1 MFDIK
6 TKLLLRK
13 INKQLAIF
21 ISAVFITA
29 LAVLFFVAVK
39 TLYRDFKLSA
49 ENYFENNLLDD
60 LVLFGIFA
68 EDDIKT
74 IKDING
80 VERAEGRHRFQG
92 KIEKIE
98 KIKTE
103 NETENKE
110 SIDAIIY
117 GTDDKYTRINKP
129 YVYKGKY
136 ILDTNEIAINKNF
149 ADAHS
154 LKIGDKIELNFSIN
168 NESKTESFII
178 ASLVSYPNY
187 VFLFKD
193 GASTVSEPEDFAV
206 VEINEEHFKFNP
218 PANPYF
224 TIKPIMLPYNSIYI
238 KYKDNVNK
246 VNIENLIRIKL
257 KEKIFY
263 FTDREQS
270 VNYVNYEQ
278 TLLQIDSFSYICPS
292 ILLLMAILLLY
303 IIQRRNVAVERKQIG
318 IMKAIGLTDASIMY
332 MYIKYSFLVS
342 FFGILLAF
350 ISTKIILPS
359 IFEVLSKI
367 FDMPNFTYNTYF
379 DLWIIAGAIILFV
392 CILSNLLAAISIL
405 KLNPAQSM
413 RGEPP
418 KGGGKSFIENL
429 KIWNRFS
436 FNTRYAIKN
445 ASRSKTRYFA
455 SLWGMFAAISMTIFA
470 QGFNNSFD
478 YFLSTLYQKFA
489 LYDIRAAINSTNWE
503 EDSEII
509 TNNIINSYDKAAIYQ
524 SKIYPAFKIDSE
536 NLYIPTLIYDKDF
549 YSLDIP
555 KNENPEDTIM
565 IPKYLAD
572 KLKVK
577 ENDYIGI
584 ELYTLG
590 NTVSRIVK
598 CGKFVEQQGMFFI
611 YMDKKFA
618 EKEFGISND
627 YNTIFFTKKE
637 NISDEEIKEILD
649 ESEDIS
655 YYSFVNDEYTA
666 YKNQIATIYLLV
678 QILIFI
684 AFLLGATSLYGVGVI
699 TLATRRYEFTLLK
712 VMGYTTKE
720 IMIASLKETIT
731 QIILAIPTG
740 IAAGYGILYLVK
752 KPFSSKLFS
761 FVPHIYN
768 ESYMHAIILLI
779 VAIFLV
785 SIMSAHYVDK
795 LDMVEGL
802 KDREE

>member
-21 ISAVFITA
+21 ISAVFIVA

-39 TLYRDFKLSA
+39 TVYRDFKLSA
-49 ENYFENNLLDD
+49 ENYFEDNLLDD
-60 LVLFGIFA
+60 LVLFGIFS
-68 EDDIKT
+68 EEDIKT

-80 VERAEGRHRFQG
+80 VERAEGKHRFQG
-92 KIEKIE
+92 KIEKTGSETEAEEE
-98 KIKTE
+98 K
-103 NETENKE
+103 ENKE

-136 ILDTNEIAINKNF
+136 ILETNEITINKNF
-149 ADAHS
+149 ADARS
-154 LKIGDKIELNFSIN
+154 LEIGDEIELNFN
-168 NESKTESFII
+168 NKTETFII

-193 GASTVSEPEDFAV
+193 GASTVSKPEDFAV
-206 VEINEEHFKFNP
+206 VEINEEHFK
-218 PANPYF
+218 Y
-224 TIKPIMLPYNSIYI
+224 IPYNSIYI
-238 KYKDNVNK
+238 KYKENVSR

-257 KEKIFY
+257 KQKIFY

-350 ISTKIILPS
+350 ISAKIILPS
-359 IFEVLSKI
+359 IFEQLIKI

-418 KGGGKSFIENL
+418 KGGGKNFIENL
-429 KIWNRFS
+429 SLWNKFS
-436 FNTRYAIKN
+436 FNTRYAMKN
-445 ASRSKTRYFA
+445 ASRSITRYFA

-489 LYDIRAAINSTNWE
+489 LYDIKAAINPTKWE

-509 TNNIINSYDKAAIYQ
+509 TNDIIKSYDKAAIYQ
-524 SKIYPAFKIDSE
+524 SRIYPAFKSDSE
-536 NLYIPTLIYDKDF
+536 NLYIPTLIYKDNF
-549 YSLDIP
+549 SSLDIP
-555 KNENPEDTIM
+555 ENDNPEETIM
-565 IPKYLAD
+565 LPKYLAD
-572 KLKVK
+572 KLNIK

-590 NTVSRIVK
+590 NSVSRIVK
-598 CGKFVEQQGMFFI
+598 CGKFVEQQGMFFV

-618 EKEFGISND
+618 EEEFDISDD
-627 YNTIFFTKKE
+627 YNNIFFTKKE
-637 NISDEEIKEILD
+637 NVSDEDIKEILD

-666 YKNQIATIYLLV
+666 NKNQIATIYLLV

-731 QIILAIPTG
+731 QIIIAIPTG

-761 FVPHIYN
+761 FVPHIYD
-768 ESYMHAIILLI
+768 ESYIYAILLLI
-779 VAIFLV
+779 TAIFLV
-785 SIMSAHYVDK
+785 SIMSAHYVNK

>member
-21 ISAVFITA
+21 VSAVFIVA

-39 TLYRDFKLSA
+39 TVYRDFKLSA

-60 LVLFGIFA
+60 LVLFGIFS

-74 IKDING
+74 IKDIKG
-80 VERAEGRHRFQG
+80 VERAEGKHRFQG
-92 KIEKIE
+92 KVEI
-98 KIKTE
+98 E
-103 NETENKE
+103 NETEN
-110 SIDAIIY
+110 IDAIIY

-136 ILDTNEIAINKNF
+136 ILETNEAAVNKNF
-149 ADAHS
+149 ADSRS
-154 LKIGDKIELNFSIN
+154 LEIGDTIELNFN
-168 NESKTESFII
+168 NKTESFVI

-193 GASTVSEPEDFAV
+193 GASTVSKAEDFAV
-206 VEINEEHFKFNP
+206 IEINEEHFK
-218 PANPYF
+218 Y
-224 TIKPIMLPYNSIYI
+224 IPYNSIYI
-238 KYKDNVNK
+238 KYKENVNR
-246 VNIENLIRIKL
+246 VNIENIIRVKL
-257 KEKIFY
+257 KQKIFY

-379 DLWIIAGAIILFV
+379 DLWVIAGTIILFV
-392 CILSNLLAAISIL
+392 CILSNLIAAISIL

-418 KGGGKSFIENL
+418 KGGGKSLIENL
-429 KIWNRFS
+429 KLWNRFS

-455 SLWGMFAAISMTIFA
+455 SLWGMFAAVSMTIFA

-478 YFLSTLYQKFA
+478 YFLSTLYEKFS
-489 LYDIRAAINSTNWE
+489 LYDIKATINPIKWE

-509 TNNIINSYDKAAIYQ
+509 TNDIVLSYDKAAIYQ
-524 SKIYPAFKIDSE
+524 SRIYPAFKSENE
-536 NLYIPTLIYDKDF
+536 NLYIPTLIYQDDF
-549 YSLDIP
+549 SSLDIP
-555 KNENPEDTIM
+555 KNDNPENTIM
-565 IPKYLAD
+565 LPKYLAD
-572 KLKVK
+572 KLNIK

-590 NTVSRIVK
+590 NSVSKIVK
-598 CGKFVEQQGMFFI
+598 CGKFVEQQGMFFV
-611 YMDKKFA
+611 YMEKKFA
-618 EKEFGISND
+618 EEEFDIPDS
-627 YNTIFFTKKE
+627 YNSIFFTKKD
-637 NISDEEIKEILD
+637 NISREYIKEILD
-649 ESEDIS
+649 DSEDIS
-655 YYSFVNDEYTA
+655 YYSFVDDEYAA

-731 QIILAIPTG
+731 QIIIAIPTG
-740 IAAGYGILYLVK
+740 IAAGFGILYLVK

-761 FVPHIYN
+761 FVPHIYD
-768 ESYMHAIILLI
+768 ESYIYAVILLI
-779 VAIFLV
+779 TAIFLV
-785 SIMSAHYVDK
+785 SIMSAHYVNK

>member
-21 ISAVFITA
+21 ISAVFIVT

-39 TLYRDFKLSA
+39 TVYRDFKLSA
-49 ENYFENNLLDD
+49 ENYFEDNLLDD
-60 LVLFGIFA
+60 LVLFGIFS

-80 VERAEGRHRFQG
+80 VERAEGKHRFQG

-98 KIKTE
+98 
-103 NETENKE
+103 NETEEEKENKE
-110 SIDAIIY
+110 SIDTIIY
-117 GTDDKYTRINKP
+117 GTDDKYARINKP

-136 ILDTNEIAINKNF
+136 ILETNEIAINKNF
-149 ADAHS
+149 ADARS
-154 LKIGDKIELNFSIN
+154 LEIGDEIELNFN
-168 NESKTESFII
+168 NKTETFII

-193 GASTVSEPEDFAV
+193 GASTVSKPEDFAV
-206 VEINEEHFKFNP
+206 VEINEEHFK
-218 PANPYF
+218 Y
-224 TIKPIMLPYNSIYI
+224 IPYNSIYI
-238 KYKDNVNK
+238 KYKENVNR

-257 KEKIFY
+257 KQKIFY

-278 TLLQIDSFSYICPS
+278 TLLQIDSFSYICPA

-318 IMKAIGLTDASIMY
+318 IMKAIGLTDASIMF

-350 ISTKIILPS
+350 ISAKIILPS
-359 IFEVLSKI
+359 IFEQLTKI

-418 KGGGKSFIENL
+418 KGGGKNFIENL
-429 KIWNRFS
+429 SVWNKFS

-445 ASRSKTRYFA
+445 ASRSITRYFA

-489 LYDIRAAINSTNWE
+489 LYDIKATINPTKWE
-503 EDSEII
+503 EDLEII
-509 TNNIINSYDKAAIYQ
+509 TNDIVKSYDKAAIYQ
-524 SKIYPAFKIDSE
+524 SRIYPAFKSDSE
-536 NLYIPTLIYDKDF
+536 NLYIPTLIYKDNF
-549 YSLDIP
+549 SSLDIP
-555 KNENPEDTIM
+555 ENENPEETIM

-572 KLKVK
+572 RLNIK

-590 NTVSRIVK
+590 NTISRIVK
-598 CGKFVEQQGMFFI
+598 CGKFVEQQGMFFV

-618 EKEFGISND
+618 EEEFDISDD
-627 YNTIFFTKKE
+627 YNNIFFTKKE
-637 NISDEEIKEILD
+637 NVSDEEIKEILD
-649 ESEDIS
+649 DSEDIS

-666 YKNQIATIYLLV
+666 NKNQIATIYLLV

-731 QIILAIPTG
+731 QIIIAIPTG

-761 FVPHIYN
+761 FVPHIYD
-768 ESYMHAIILLI
+768 ESYIYAILLLI
-779 VAIFLV
+779 TAIFLV
-785 SIMSAHYVDK
+785 SIMSAHYVNK

>member
-21 ISAVFITA
+21 ISAVFIVA

-39 TLYRDFKLSA
+39 TVYRDFKLSA
-49 ENYFENNLLDD
+49 ENYFEDNLLDD
-60 LVLFGIFA
+60 LVLFGIFS

-80 VERAEGRHRFQG
+80 VERAEGKHRFQG

-98 KIKTE
+98 SETE
-103 NETENKE
+103 AGDKEENKE

-136 ILDTNEIAINKNF
+136 ILETNEITINKNF
-149 ADAHS
+149 ADARS
-154 LKIGDKIELNFSIN
+154 LEIGDEIELNFN
-168 NESKTESFII
+168 NKTETFII

-193 GASTVSEPEDFAV
+193 GASTVSKPEDFAV
-206 VEINEEHFKFNP
+206 VEINEEHFK
-218 PANPYF
+218 Y
-224 TIKPIMLPYNSIYI
+224 IPYNSIYI
-238 KYKDNVNK
+238 KYKENVNR

-257 KEKIFY
+257 KQKIFY

-350 ISTKIILPS
+350 ISAKIILPS
-359 IFEVLSKI
+359 IFEQLIKI

-418 KGGGKSFIENL
+418 KGGGKNFIENL
-429 KIWNRFS
+429 SLWNKFS
-436 FNTRYAIKN
+436 FNTRYAMKN
-445 ASRSKTRYFA
+445 ASRSITRYFA

-478 YFLSTLYQKFA
+478 YFLSTLYQKFS
-489 LYDIRAAINSTNWE
+489 LYDIKAAINPTKWE

-509 TNNIINSYDKAAIYQ
+509 TNDTIKSYDKAAIYQ
-524 SKIYPAFKIDSE
+524 SRIYPAFKSDSE
-536 NLYIPTLIYDKDF
+536 NLYIPTLIYKDNF
-549 YSLDIP
+549 SSLDIP
-555 KNENPEDTIM
+555 ENDNPEETIM
-565 IPKYLAD
+565 LPKYLAD
-572 KLKVK
+572 KLNIK

-590 NTVSRIVK
+590 NSVSRIVK
-598 CGKFVEQQGMFFI
+598 CGKFVEQQGMFFV

-618 EKEFGISND
+618 EEEFDISDD
-627 YNTIFFTKKE
+627 YNNIFFTTKE
-637 NISDEEIKEILD
+637 NVSDEDIKEILD

-666 YKNQIATIYLLV
+666 NKNQIATIYLLV

-731 QIILAIPTG
+731 QIIIAIPTG

-761 FVPHIYN
+761 FVPHIYD
-768 ESYMHAIILLI
+768 ESYIYAILLLI
-779 VAIFLV
+779 TAIFLV
-785 SIMSAHYVDK
+785 SIMSAHYVNK

>member
-21 ISAVFITA
+21 ISAVFIVT

-39 TLYRDFKLSA
+39 TVYRDFKLSA
-49 ENYFENNLLDD
+49 ENYFEDNLLDD
-60 LVLFGIFA
+60 LVLFGIFS

-80 VERAEGRHRFQG
+80 VERAEGKHRFQG

-98 KIKTE
+98 IE
-103 NETENKE
+103 NEDKEENKE
-110 SIDAIIY
+110 SIDTIIY
-117 GTDDKYTRINKP
+117 GTDDKYVRINKP

-136 ILDTNEIAINKNF
+136 MLETNEIAINKNF
-149 ADAHS
+149 ADARS
-154 LKIGDKIELNFSIN
+154 LEIGDEIELNFN
-168 NESKTESFII
+168 NKTETFII

-193 GASTVSEPEDFAV
+193 GASTVSKPEDFAV
-206 VEINEEHFKFNP
+206 VEINEEHFKFTP
-218 PANPYF
+218 PVNPYF

-278 TLLQIDSFSYICPS
+278 TLLQIDSFSYICPA

-318 IMKAIGLTDASIMY
+318 IMKAIGLTDASIMF

-350 ISTKIILPS
+350 ISAKIILPS
-359 IFEVLSKI
+359 IFEQLTKI

-418 KGGGKSFIENL
+418 KGGGKNFIERL
-429 KIWNRFS
+429 SIWNKFS
-436 FNTRYAIKN
+436 FNTRYAMKN
-445 ASRSKTRYFA
+445 ASRSLTRYFA

-489 LYDIRAAINSTNWE
+489 LYDIKAAINPTKWE
-503 EDSEII
+503 KDSEII
-509 TNNIINSYDKAAIYQ
+509 TNDIVKSYDKAAIYQ
-524 SKIYPAFKIDSE
+524 SRIYPAFKSESE
-536 NLYIPTLIYDKDF
+536 NLYIPTLIYKDNF
-549 YSLDIP
+549 SSLDIP
-555 KNENPEDTIM
+555 ENESPEDSIM

-572 KLKVK
+572 RLNIK

-590 NTVSRIVK
+590 NTISRIVK
-598 CGKFVEQQGMFFI
+598 CGKFVEQQGMFFV

-618 EKEFGISND
+618 EEEFDISDD
-627 YNTIFFTKKE
+627 YNNIFFTKKE
-637 NISDEEIKEILD
+637 NVSDEEIKEILD
-649 ESEDIS
+649 DSEDIS

-666 YKNQIATIYLLV
+666 NKNQIATIYLLV

-731 QIILAIPTG
+731 QIIIAIPTG

-761 FVPHIYN
+761 FVPHIYD
-768 ESYMHAIILLI
+768 ESYIYAILLLI
-779 VAIFLV
+779 TAIFLV
-785 SIMSAHYVDK
+785 SIMSAHYVNK

>member
-1 MFDIK
+1 MINIK
-6 TKLLLRK
+6 TKLLFRK

-21 ISAVFITA
+21 MSAVFIVT

-39 TLYRDFKLSA
+39 TVYRDFKLSA
-49 ENYFENNLLDD
+49 ENYFNENVLDD
-60 LVLFGIFA
+60 LVLFGLFNTNDIEIL
-68 EDDIKT
+68 EDMKGIDKVVA
-74 IKDING
+74 K
-80 VERAEGRHRFQG
+80 HRFQG
-92 KIEKIE
+92 KIE
-98 KIKTE
+98 
-103 NETENKE
+103 N
-110 SIDAIIY
+110 IDAIIY
-117 GTDDKYTRINKP
+117 GTDNSKDRINKP
-129 YVYKGKY
+129 YIYEGKSE
-136 ILDTNEIAINKNF
+136 LNTNEIAINKNF
-149 ADAHS
+149 AEANS
-154 LKIGDKIELNFSIN
+154 LKLGDTVELIFND
-168 NESKTESFII
+168 KTNSFVI
-178 ASLVSYPNY
+178 AALVSYPNY

-193 GASTVSEPEDFAV
+193 GASTASEAKDFAV
-206 VEINEEHFKFNP
+206 IEISEDHFN
-218 PANPYF
+218 YV
-224 TIKPIMLPYNSIYI
+224 PYNSIYI
-238 KYKDNVNK
+238 KYKEDANKKNV
-246 VNIENLIRIKL
+246 ENLIRTKL
-257 KEKIFY
+257 KQKIFF

-318 IMKAIGLTDASIMY
+318 IMKAIGLTDFSIMF

-350 ISTKIILPS
+350 IASKFLLPP
-359 IFEVLSKI
+359 IFKALGNI
-367 FDMPNFTYNTYF
+367 FDMPNFNYNVYI
-379 DLWIIAGAIILFV
+379 DLWIISAFIILFV

-418 KGGGKSFIENL
+418 KSSGKILIEKL
-429 KIWNRFS
+429 KIWNKFS

-445 ASRSKTRYFA
+445 ASRSKTRYLA

-478 YFLSTLYQKFA
+478 YFLYTLYEKFA
-489 LYDIRAAINSTNWE
+489 LYDISVTINPTKWE
-503 EDSEII
+503 DNPDII
-509 TNNIINSYDKAAIYQ
+509 TNNNIKYYDKAAIYQ
-524 SKIYPAFKIDSE
+524 SRLYPAFKDDAES
-536 NLYIPTLIYDKDF
+536 LYIPTLIYKDSF
-549 YSLDIP
+549 SSIDIP
-555 KNENPEDTIM
+555 NNEDMENSVM
-565 IPKYLAD
+565 IPKYLAE
-572 KLKVK
+572 KLNVK

-584 ELYTLG
+584 ELYTVG
-590 NTVSRIVK
+590 NSISRRVKVS
-598 CGKFVEQQGMFFI
+598 KFVDQQGMFYI
-611 YMDKKFA
+611 YMDKDFA
-618 EKEFGISND
+618 EKTFDIKD
-627 YNTIFFTKKE
+627 VYNNIFITTKDDITKDDMK
-637 NISDEEIKEILD
+637 NILD
-649 ESEDIS
+649 DSKEVS
-655 YYSFVNDEYTA
+655 YYSFRNDEYEA

-731 QIILAIPTG
+731 QVIIAIPLG
-740 IAAGYGILYLVK
+740 VAAGYGILYLVK

-761 FVPHIYN
+761 FVPHVY
-768 ESYMHAIILLI
+768 ESSYILAIVLL
-779 VAIFLV
+779 VAVIAFV
-785 SIMSAHYVDK
+785 SIMSTHYINK

>member
-1 MFDIK
+1 M
-6 TKLLLRK
+6 
-13 INKQLAIF
+13 
-21 ISAVFITA
+21 
-29 LAVLFFVAVK
+29 
-39 TLYRDFKLSA
+39 
-49 ENYFENNLLDD
+49 
-60 LVLFGIFA
+60 
-68 EDDIKT
+68 
-74 IKDING
+74 
-80 VERAEGRHRFQG
+80 
-92 KIEKIE
+92 
-98 KIKTE
+98 
-103 NETENKE
+103 
-110 SIDAIIY
+110 
-117 GTDDKYTRINKP
+117 
-129 YVYKGKY
+129 
-136 ILDTNEIAINKNF
+136 
-149 ADAHS
+149 
-154 LKIGDKIELNFSIN
+154 
-168 NESKTESFII
+168 
-178 ASLVSYPNY
+178 VSYPNY

-206 VEINEEHFKFNP
+206 VEINEEHFKFTP
-218 PANPYF
+218 PVNPYF

-489 LYDIRAAINSTNWE
+489 LYDIRATINSTKWE

-572 KLKVK
+572 KLKIK

-611 YMDKKFA
+611 YMEKKFA

>member
-21 ISAVFITA
+21 ISAVFIVA

-39 TLYRDFKLSA
+39 TVYRDFKLSA
-49 ENYFENNLLDD
+49 ENYFEDNLLDD
-60 LVLFGIFA
+60 LVLFGIFS
-68 EDDIKT
+68 EEDIKT

-80 VERAEGRHRFQG
+80 VERAEGKHRFQG

-98 KIKTE
+98 SETE
-103 NETENKE
+103 AGDKEENKE

-136 ILDTNEIAINKNF
+136 ILETNEITINKNF
-149 ADAHS
+149 ADARS
-154 LKIGDKIELNFSIN
+154 LEIGDEIELNFN
-168 NESKTESFII
+168 NKTESFII

-193 GASTVSEPEDFAV
+193 GASTVSKPEDFAV
-206 VEINEEHFKFNP
+206 VEINEEHFK
-218 PANPYF
+218 Y
-224 TIKPIMLPYNSIYI
+224 IPYNSIYI
-238 KYKDNVNK
+238 KYKENVSR

-257 KEKIFY
+257 KQKIFY

-350 ISTKIILPS
+350 ISAKIILPS
-359 IFEVLSKI
+359 IFEQLIKI

-418 KGGGKSFIENL
+418 KGGGKNFIENL
-429 KIWNRFS
+429 SLWNKFS
-436 FNTRYAIKN
+436 FNTRYAMKN
-445 ASRSKTRYFA
+445 ASRSITRYFA

-478 YFLSTLYQKFA
+478 YFLSTLYQKFS
-489 LYDIRAAINSTNWE
+489 LYDIKAAINPTKWE

-509 TNNIINSYDKAAIYQ
+509 TNDIIKSYDKAAIYQ
-524 SKIYPAFKIDSE
+524 SRIYPAFKSDSE
-536 NLYIPTLIYDKDF
+536 NLYIPTLIYKDNF
-549 YSLDIP
+549 SSLDIP
-555 KNENPEDTIM
+555 ENDNPEETIM
-565 IPKYLAD
+565 LPKYLAD
-572 KLKVK
+572 KLNIK

-590 NTVSRIVK
+590 NSVSRIVK
-598 CGKFVEQQGMFFI
+598 CGKFVEQQGMFFV

-618 EKEFGISND
+618 EEEFDISDD
-627 YNTIFFTKKE
+627 YNNIFFTKKE
-637 NISDEEIKEILD
+637 NVSDEDIKEILD
-649 ESEDIS
+649 DSEDIS

-666 YKNQIATIYLLV
+666 NKNQIATIYLLV

-731 QIILAIPTG
+731 QIIIAIPTG

-761 FVPHIYN
+761 FVPHIYD
-768 ESYMHAIILLI
+768 ESYIYAILLLI
-779 VAIFLV
+779 TAIFLV
-785 SIMSAHYVDK
+785 SIMSAHYVNK

>member
-1 MFDIK
+1 MISIK
-6 TKLLLRK
+6 TKLLFRK

-21 ISAVFITA
+21 MSAVFIVT

-39 TLYRDFKLSA
+39 TVYRDFKLSA
-49 ENYFENNLLDD
+49 ENYFEDNVLDD
-60 LVLFGIFA
+60 LVLFGMF
-68 EDDIKT
+68 DTNDIKT
-74 IKDING
+74 LEDMKGIDK
-80 VERAEGRHRFQG
+80 VEARHRFQG
-92 KIEKIE
+92 KAD
-98 KIKTE
+98 
-103 NETENKE
+103 N
-110 SIDAIIY
+110 IDAIIY
-117 GTDDKYTRINKP
+117 STDNSKNIINEP
-129 YVYKGKY
+129 YVYEGKDE
-136 ILDTNEIAINKNF
+136 LETNELAINKNF
-149 ADAHS
+149 ADANS
-154 LKIGDKIELNFSIN
+154 LKLGDTIELSFND
-168 NESKTESFII
+168 KTNSFKI
-178 ASLVSYPNY
+178 AALVSYPNY

-193 GASTVSEPEDFAV
+193 GASTASEAKDFAV
-206 VEINEEHFKFNP
+206 IEVSEDHFN
-218 PANPYF
+218 YV
-224 TIKPIMLPYNSIYI
+224 PYNAIYI
-238 KYKDNVNK
+238 KYEEDANKANV
-246 VNIENLIRIKL
+246 ENLIRTKL
-257 KEKIFY
+257 KQKIFF

-318 IMKAIGLTDASIMY
+318 IMKAIGLTDFSILF

-350 ISTKIILPS
+350 IASKFLLPP
-359 IFEVLSKI
+359 IFDALGNI
-367 FDMPNFTYNTYF
+367 FDMPNFTYNIYI
-379 DLWIIAGAIILFV
+379 DLWIISALIILFV
-392 CILSNLLAAISIL
+392 CIFSNLLAALSIL

-418 KGGGKSFIENL
+418 KGAGKTFVEKLS
-429 KIWNRFS
+429 IWNKLS

-445 ASRSKTRYFA
+445 ASRSKTRYLA

-478 YFLSTLYQKFA
+478 YFLSTLYEKFA
-489 LYDIRAAINSTNWE
+489 LYDVTA
-503 EDSEII
+503 
-509 TNNIINSYDKAAIYQ
+509 NIIPTKWEDNSDILTNENIEYYDKAAIYQ
-524 SKIYPAFKIDSE
+524 SRLYPAFKDDAES
-536 NLYIPTLIYDKDF
+536 LYIPTLIYNDSF
-549 YSLDIP
+549 SSLDIP
-555 KNENPEDTIM
+555 NNDNKEDSVM
-565 IPKYLAD
+565 LPKYLAE
-572 KLKVK
+572 KLNVK

-590 NTVSRIVK
+590 NSISRRVKVS
-598 CGKFVEQQGMFFI
+598 KFVDQQGMFYI
-611 YMDKKFA
+611 YMDKEFA
-618 EKEFGISND
+618 KDTFEITNV
-627 YNTIFFTKKE
+627 YNSLFLTTKTNTSK
-637 NISDEEIKEILD
+637 SYIKDILD
-649 ESEDIS
+649 NSKGVL
-655 YYSFVNDEYTA
+655 YYSFRNDEYEA

-720 IMIASLKETIT
+720 IMIASLKETVT
-731 QIILAIPTG
+731 QVIVAIPLG

-761 FVPHIYN
+761 FVPHVYN
-768 ESYMHAIILLI
+768 SSYGLAIILLI
-779 VAIFLV
+779 AVILLVAI
-785 SIMSAHYVDK
+785 MSTHYINK

>member
-1 MFDIK
+1 MINIK
-6 TKLLLRK
+6 TKLLFRK

-21 ISAVFITA
+21 MSAVFIVT

-39 TLYRDFKLSA
+39 TVYRDFKLSA
-49 ENYFENNLLDD
+49 ENYFNENVLDD
-60 LVLFGIFA
+60 LVLFGLFNTNDIEIL
-68 EDDIKT
+68 EDMKGIDKVVA
-74 IKDING
+74 K
-80 VERAEGRHRFQG
+80 HRFQG
-92 KIEKIE
+92 KIE
-98 KIKTE
+98 
-103 NETENKE
+103 N
-110 SIDAIIY
+110 IDAIIY
-117 GTDDKYTRINKP
+117 GTDNSKDRINKP
-129 YVYKGKY
+129 YIYEGKSE
-136 ILDTNEIAINKNF
+136 LNTNEIAINKNF
-149 ADAHS
+149 AEANS
-154 LKIGDKIELNFSIN
+154 LKLGDTVELIFND
-168 NESKTESFII
+168 KTNSFVI
-178 ASLVSYPNY
+178 AALVSYPNY

-193 GASTVSEPEDFAV
+193 GASTASEAKDFAV
-206 VEINEEHFKFNP
+206 IEISEDHFN
-218 PANPYF
+218 YV
-224 TIKPIMLPYNSIYI
+224 PYNSIYI
-238 KYKDNVNK
+238 KYKEDANKKNV
-246 VNIENLIRIKL
+246 ENLIRTKL
-257 KEKIFY
+257 KQKIFF

-318 IMKAIGLTDASIMY
+318 IMKAIGLTDFSIMF

-350 ISTKIILPS
+350 IASKFLLPP
-359 IFEVLSKI
+359 IFKALGNI
-367 FDMPNFTYNTYF
+367 FDMPNFNYNVYI
-379 DLWIIAGAIILFV
+379 DLWIISAFIILFV

-418 KGGGKSFIENL
+418 KSSGKILIEKL
-429 KIWNRFS
+429 KIWNKFS

-445 ASRSKTRYFA
+445 ASRSKTRYLA

-478 YFLSTLYQKFA
+478 YFLYTLYEKFA
-489 LYDIRAAINSTNWE
+489 LYDISVTINPTKWE
-503 EDSEII
+503 DNPDII
-509 TNNIINSYDKAAIYQ
+509 TNNNIKYYDKAAIYQ
-524 SKIYPAFKIDSE
+524 SRLYHAFKDDAES
-536 NLYIPTLIYDKDF
+536 LYIPTLIYKDSF
-549 YSLDIP
+549 SSIDIP
-555 KNENPEDTIM
+555 NNEDMENSVM
-565 IPKYLAD
+565 IPKYLAE
-572 KLKVK
+572 KLNVK

-584 ELYTLG
+584 ELYTVG
-590 NTVSRIVK
+590 NSISRRVKVS
-598 CGKFVEQQGMFFI
+598 KFVDQQGMFYI
-611 YMDKKFA
+611 YMDKDFA
-618 EKEFGISND
+618 EKTFDIKD
-627 YNTIFFTKKE
+627 VYNNIFITTKDDITKDDMK
-637 NISDEEIKEILD
+637 NILD
-649 ESEDIS
+649 DSKEVS
-655 YYSFVNDEYTA
+655 YYSFRNDEYEA

-731 QIILAIPTG
+731 QVIIAIPLG
-740 IAAGYGILYLVK
+740 VAAGYGILYLVK

-761 FVPHIYN
+761 FVPHVY
-768 ESYMHAIILLI
+768 ESSYILAIVLL
-779 VAIFLV
+779 VAVIAFV
-785 SIMSAHYVDK
+785 SIMSTHYINK

>member
-21 ISAVFITA
+21 ISAVFIVT

-39 TLYRDFKLSA
+39 TVYRDFKLSA
-49 ENYFENNLLDD
+49 ENYFEDNLLDD
-60 LVLFGIFA
+60 LVLFGIFS

-80 VERAEGRHRFQG
+80 VERAEGKHKFQG

-98 KIKTE
+98 IE
-103 NETENKE
+103 NEDKEENKE
-110 SIDAIIY
+110 SIDTIIY
-117 GTDDKYTRINKP
+117 GTDDKYVRINKP

-136 ILDTNEIAINKNF
+136 ILETNEIAVNKNF
-149 ADAHS
+149 ADARS
-154 LKIGDKIELNFSIN
+154 LEIGDEIELNFN
-168 NESKTESFII
+168 NKTETFII

-193 GASTVSEPEDFAV
+193 GASTVSKPEDFAV
-206 VEINEEHFKFNP
+206 VEINEEHFKFTP
-218 PANPYF
+218 PVNPYF
-224 TIKPIMLPYNSIYI
+224 TVKPIMLPYNSIYI

-278 TLLQIDSFSYICPS
+278 TLLQIDSFSYICPA

-318 IMKAIGLTDASIMY
+318 IMKAIGLTDASIMF

-350 ISTKIILPS
+350 ISAKIILPS
-359 IFEVLSKI
+359 IFEQLTKI

-418 KGGGKSFIENL
+418 KGGGKNFIERL
-429 KIWNRFS
+429 SIWNKFS
-436 FNTRYAIKN
+436 FNTRYAMKN
-445 ASRSKTRYFA
+445 ASRSLTRYFA

-489 LYDIRAAINSTNWE
+489 LYDIKAAINPTKWE
-503 EDSEII
+503 KDSEII
-509 TNNIINSYDKAAIYQ
+509 TNDIVKSYDKAAIYQ
-524 SKIYPAFKIDSE
+524 SRIYPAFKSESE
-536 NLYIPTLIYDKDF
+536 NLYIPTLIYKDNF
-549 YSLDIP
+549 SSLDIP
-555 KNENPEDTIM
+555 ENESPEDSIM

-572 KLKVK
+572 RLNIK

-590 NTVSRIVK
+590 NTISRIVK
-598 CGKFVEQQGMFFI
+598 CGKFVEQQGMFFV

-618 EKEFGISND
+618 EEEFDISDD
-627 YNTIFFTKKE
+627 YNNIFFTKKE
-637 NISDEEIKEILD
+637 NVSDEEIKEILD
-649 ESEDIS
+649 DSEDIS

-666 YKNQIATIYLLV
+666 NKNQIATIYLLV

-731 QIILAIPTG
+731 QIIIAIPTG

-761 FVPHIYN
+761 FVPHIYD
-768 ESYMHAIILLI
+768 ESYIYAILLLI
-779 VAIFLV
+779 TAIFLV
-785 SIMSAHYVDK
+785 SIMSARYVNK

>member
-21 ISAVFITA
+21 ISAVFIVT

-39 TLYRDFKLSA
+39 TVYRDFKLSA
-49 ENYFENNLLDD
+49 ENYFEDNLLDD
-60 LVLFGIFA
+60 LVLFGIFS

-80 VERAEGRHRFQG
+80 VERAEGKHRFQG

-98 KIKTE
+98 
-103 NETENKE
+103 NEDKEENKE
-110 SIDAIIY
+110 SIDTIIY
-117 GTDDKYTRINKP
+117 GTDDKYVRINKP

-136 ILDTNEIAINKNF
+136 ILETNEIAINKNF
-149 ADAHS
+149 ADARS
-154 LKIGDKIELNFSIN
+154 LEIGDEIELNFN
-168 NESKTESFII
+168 NKTETFII

-193 GASTVSEPEDFAV
+193 GASTVSKPEDFAV
-206 VEINEEHFKFNP
+206 IEINEEHFK
-218 PANPYF
+218 Y
-224 TIKPIMLPYNSIYI
+224 IPYNSIYI
-238 KYKDNVNK
+238 KYKENVNRA
-246 VNIENLIRIKL
+246 NIENLIRIKL

-278 TLLQIDSFSYICPS
+278 TLLQIDSFSYICPA

-318 IMKAIGLTDASIMY
+318 IMKAIGLTDASIMF

-350 ISTKIILPS
+350 ISAKIILPS
-359 IFEVLSKI
+359 IFEQLTKI

-418 KGGGKSFIENL
+418 KGGGKNFIERL
-429 KIWNRFS
+429 SIWNKFS
-436 FNTRYAIKN
+436 FNTRYAMKN
-445 ASRSKTRYFA
+445 ASRSLTRYFA

-489 LYDIRAAINSTNWE
+489 LYDIKAAINPTKWE
-503 EDSEII
+503 KDSEII
-509 TNNIINSYDKAAIYQ
+509 TNDIVKSYDKAAIYQ
-524 SKIYPAFKIDSE
+524 SRIYPAFKSDSE
-536 NLYIPTLIYDKDF
+536 NLYIPTLIYKDNF
-549 YSLDIP
+549 SSLDIP
-555 KNENPEDTIM
+555 ENESPEDSIM

-572 KLKVK
+572 RLNIK

-590 NTVSRIVK
+590 NTISRIVK
-598 CGKFVEQQGMFFI
+598 CGKFVEQQGMFFV

-618 EKEFGISND
+618 EEEFDISDD
-627 YNTIFFTKKE
+627 YNNIFFTKKE
-637 NISDEEIKEILD
+637 NVSDEEIKEILD
-649 ESEDIS
+649 DSEDIS

-666 YKNQIATIYLLV
+666 NKNQIATIYLLV

-699 TLATRRYEFTLLK
+699 TFATRRYEFTLLK

-731 QIILAIPTG
+731 QIIIAIPTG

-761 FVPHIYN
+761 FVPHIYD

>member
-21 ISAVFITA
+21 ISAVFIVA

-39 TLYRDFKLSA
+39 TVYRDFKLSA
-49 ENYFENNLLDD
+49 ENYFEDNLLDD
-60 LVLFGIFA
+60 LVLFGIFS
-68 EDDIKT
+68 EEDIKT

-80 VERAEGRHRFQG
+80 VERAEGKHRFQG
-92 KIEKIE
+92 KIEKIGSETEAEEE
-98 KIKTE
+98 K
-103 NETENKE
+103 ENKE

-136 ILDTNEIAINKNF
+136 ILETNEITINKNF
-149 ADAHS
+149 ADARS
-154 LKIGDKIELNFSIN
+154 LEIGDEIELNFN
-168 NESKTESFII
+168 NKTESFII

-193 GASTVSEPEDFAV
+193 GASTVSKPEDFAV
-206 VEINEEHFKFNP
+206 VEINEEHFK
-218 PANPYF
+218 Y
-224 TIKPIMLPYNSIYI
+224 IPYNSIYI
-238 KYKDNVNK
+238 KYKENVSR

-257 KEKIFY
+257 KQKIFY

-350 ISTKIILPS
+350 ISAKIILPS
-359 IFEVLSKI
+359 IFEQLIKI

-418 KGGGKSFIENL
+418 KGGGKNFIENL
-429 KIWNRFS
+429 SLWNKFS
-436 FNTRYAIKN
+436 FNTRYAMKN
-445 ASRSKTRYFA
+445 ASRSITRYFA

-478 YFLSTLYQKFA
+478 YFLSTLYQKFS
-489 LYDIRAAINSTNWE
+489 LYDIKAAINPTKWE

-509 TNNIINSYDKAAIYQ
+509 TNDIIKSYDKAAIYQ
-524 SKIYPAFKIDSE
+524 SRIYPAFKSDSE
-536 NLYIPTLIYDKDF
+536 NLYIPTLIYKDNF
-549 YSLDIP
+549 SSLDIP
-555 KNENPEDTIM
+555 ENDNPEETIM
-565 IPKYLAD
+565 LPKYLAD
-572 KLKVK
+572 KLNIK

-590 NTVSRIVK
+590 NSVSRIVK
-598 CGKFVEQQGMFFI
+598 CGKFVEQQGMFFV

-618 EKEFGISND
+618 EEEFDISDD
-627 YNTIFFTKKE
+627 YNNIFFTKKE
-637 NISDEEIKEILD
+637 NVSDEDIKEILD
-649 ESEDIS
+649 DSEDIS

-666 YKNQIATIYLLV
+666 NKNQIATIYLLV

-731 QIILAIPTG
+731 QIIIAIPTG

-761 FVPHIYN
+761 FVPHIYD
-768 ESYMHAIILLI
+768 ESYIYAILLLI
-779 VAIFLV
+779 TAIFLV
-785 SIMSAHYVDK
+785 SIMSAHYVNK

>member
-21 ISAVFITA
+21 VSAVFIVA

-39 TLYRDFKLSA
+39 TVYRDFKLSA

-60 LVLFGIFA
+60 LVLFGNFS

-74 IKDING
+74 IKDIKG
-80 VERAEGRHRFQG
+80 VERAEGKHRFQG
-92 KIEKIE
+92 KVEI
-98 KIKTE
+98 E
-103 NETENKE
+103 NETEN
-110 SIDAIIY
+110 IDAIIY

-136 ILDTNEIAINKNF
+136 ILETNEAAVNKNF
-149 ADAHS
+149 ADSRS
-154 LKIGDKIELNFSIN
+154 LEIGDTIELNFN
-168 NESKTESFII
+168 NKTESFVI

-193 GASTVSEPEDFAV
+193 GASTISEAEDFAV
-206 VEINEEHFKFNP
+206 VEINEEHFK
-218 PANPYF
+218 Y
-224 TIKPIMLPYNSIYI
+224 ILYNSIYI
-238 KYKDNVNK
+238 KYKENVNR

-257 KEKIFY
+257 KQKIFY

-379 DLWIIAGAIILFV
+379 DLWVIAGMIILFV
-392 CILSNLLAAISIL
+392 CILSNLIAAISIL

-418 KGGGKSFIENL
+418 KGGGKSLIENL
-429 KIWNRFS
+429 KLWNRFS

-455 SLWGMFAAISMTIFA
+455 SLWGMFAAVSMTIFA

-478 YFLSTLYQKFA
+478 YFLSTLYEKFSI
-489 LYDIRAAINSTNWE
+489 YDIKATINPIKWE

-509 TNNIINSYDKAAIYQ
+509 TNDIVLSYDKAAIYQ
-524 SKIYPAFKIDSE
+524 SRIYPAFKSESE
-536 NLYIPTLIYDKDF
+536 NLYIPTLIYQDDF
-549 YSLDIP
+549 SSLDIS
-555 KNENPEDTIM
+555 KNDNPEDTIM
-565 IPKYLAD
+565 LPKYLAD
-572 KLKVK
+572 KLNIK

-590 NTVSRIVK
+590 NSVSKIVK
-598 CGKFVEQQGMFFI
+598 CGKFVEQQGMFFV
-611 YMDKKFA
+611 YMEKKFA
-618 EKEFGISND
+618 EEEFDIHDS
-627 YNTIFFTKKE
+627 YNNIFFTKKD
-637 NISDEEIKEILD
+637 NISREYIKEILD
-649 ESEDIS
+649 DSEDIS
-655 YYSFVNDEYTA
+655 YYSFVDDEYAA

-731 QIILAIPTG
+731 QIIIAIPTG
-740 IAAGYGILYLVK
+740 IAAGFGILYLVK

-761 FVPHIYN
+761 FVPHIYD
-768 ESYMHAIILLI
+768 ESYIYAVILLI
-779 VAIFLV
+779 TAIFLV
-785 SIMSAHYVDK
+785 SIMSAHYVNK

>member
-21 ISAVFITA
+21 ISAVFIVT

-39 TLYRDFKLSA
+39 TVYRDFKLSA
-49 ENYFENNLLDD
+49 ENYFEDNLLDD
-60 LVLFGIFA
+60 LVLFGIFS

-80 VERAEGRHRFQG
+80 VERAEGKHRFQG
-92 KIEKIE
+92 KLEKIE
-98 KIKTE
+98 
-103 NETENKE
+103 NETEEEKENKE
-110 SIDAIIY
+110 SIDTIIY

-136 ILDTNEIAINKNF
+136 ILETNEIAINKNF
-149 ADAHS
+149 ADARS
-154 LKIGDKIELNFSIN
+154 LEIGDEIELNFN
-168 NESKTESFII
+168 NKTETFII

-193 GASTVSEPEDFAV
+193 GASTVSKPEDFAV
-206 VEINEEHFKFNP
+206 VEINEEHFK
-218 PANPYF
+218 Y
-224 TIKPIMLPYNSIYI
+224 IPYNSIYI
-238 KYKDNVNK
+238 KYKENVNR

-257 KEKIFY
+257 KQKIFY

-278 TLLQIDSFSYICPS
+278 TLLQIDSFSYICPA

-318 IMKAIGLTDASIMY
+318 IMKAIGLTDASIMF

-350 ISTKIILPS
+350 ISAKIILPS
-359 IFEVLSKI
+359 IFEQLTKI

-418 KGGGKSFIENL
+418 KGGGKNFIENL
-429 KIWNRFS
+429 SLWNKFS

-445 ASRSKTRYFA
+445 ASRSITRYFA

-489 LYDIRAAINSTNWE
+489 LYDIKAAINPTKWE
-503 EDSEII
+503 EDLEII
-509 TNNIINSYDKAAIYQ
+509 TNDIVKSYDKAAIYQ
-524 SKIYPAFKIDSE
+524 SRIYPAFKSESE
-536 NLYIPTLIYDKDF
+536 NLYIPTLIYKDNF
-549 YSLDIP
+549 SSLDIP
-555 KNENPEDTIM
+555 ENENPKDTIM

-572 KLKVK
+572 RLNIK

-590 NTVSRIVK
+590 NTISRIVK
-598 CGKFVEQQGMFFI
+598 CGKFVEQQGMFFV

-618 EKEFGISND
+618 EEEFDISDD
-627 YNTIFFTKKE
+627 YNNIFFTKKE
-637 NISDEEIKEILD
+637 NVSDEEIKEILD
-649 ESEDIS
+649 DSEDIS

-666 YKNQIATIYLLV
+666 NKNQIATIYLLV

-731 QIILAIPTG
+731 QIIIAIPTG

-761 FVPHIYN
+761 FVPHIYD
-768 ESYMHAIILLI
+768 ESYIYAILLLI
-779 VAIFLV
+779 TAIFLV
-785 SIMSAHYVDK
+785 SIMSAHYVNK

>member
-21 ISAVFITA
+21 ISAVFIVA

-39 TLYRDFKLSA
+39 TVYRDFKLSA

-60 LVLFGIFA
+60 LVLFGIFS

-80 VERAEGRHRFQG
+80 IERAEGKHRFQG
-92 KIEKIE
+92 KIE

-103 NETENKE
+103 NETITEDDEKNKE

-117 GTDDKYTRINKP
+117 GTDDKYVRINKP
-129 YVYKGKY
+129 YIYKGKY
-136 ILDTNEIAINKNF
+136 ILETNEIAINKNF
-149 ADAHS
+149 ADARS
-154 LKIGDKIELNFSIN
+154 LEIGEEIELNFN
-168 NESKTESFII
+168 NKTETFII
-178 ASLVSYPNY
+178 SSLVSYPNY

-193 GASTVSEPEDFAV
+193 GASTVSKPEDFAV
-206 VEINEEHFKFNP
+206 VEINEEHFK
-218 PANPYF
+218 Y
-224 TIKPIMLPYNSIYI
+224 IPYNSIYI
-238 KYKDNVNK
+238 KYKENVNR
-246 VNIENLIRIKL
+246 VNIENFIRIKL
-257 KEKIFY
+257 KQKIFY

-350 ISTKIILPS
+350 ISAKIILPS
-359 IFEVLSKI
+359 IFEQLTKI
-367 FDMPNFTYNTYF
+367 FDMPNFNYNTYF

-418 KGGGKSFIENL
+418 KGGGKNFIENL
-429 KIWNRFS
+429 SLWNKFS

-445 ASRSKTRYFA
+445 ASRSKTRYLA

-478 YFLSTLYQKFA
+478 YFLSTLYQKFS
-489 LYDIRAAINSTNWE
+489 LYDIKATINPTKWK

-509 TNNIINSYDKAAIYQ
+509 TNNIIKSYDKAAIYQ
-524 SKIYPAFKIDSE
+524 SRIYSAFKNDSE
-536 NLYIPTLIYDKDF
+536 NLYIPTLIYKDNF
-549 YSLDIP
+549 SSLDIP
-555 KNENPEDTIM
+555 ENENPEETIM
-565 IPKYLAD
+565 LPKYLAD
-572 KLKVK
+572 KLKIK

-590 NTVSRIVK
+590 NSVSRIVK

-618 EKEFGISND
+618 EKEFDISDD
-627 YNTIFFTKKE
+627 YNNIFLTKKE
-637 NISDEEIKEILD
+637 NISDENIKEILD
-649 ESEDIS
+649 DSEDIS

-666 YKNQIATIYLLV
+666 NKNQIATIYLLV

-731 QIILAIPTG
+731 QIIIAIPTG
-740 IAAGYGILYLVK
+740 TAAGYGILYLVK

-768 ESYMHAIILLI
+768 ESYIYAILLLI
-779 VAIFLV
+779 TAIFLV
-785 SIMSAHYVDK
+785 SIMSAHYVNK

>member
-21 ISAVFITA
+21 ISAVFIVA

-39 TLYRDFKLSA
+39 TVYRDFKLSA
-49 ENYFENNLLDD
+49 ENYFEDNLLDD
-60 LVLFGIFA
+60 LVLFGIFS
-68 EDDIKT
+68 EEDIKT

-80 VERAEGRHRFQG
+80 VERAEGKHRFQG

-98 KIKTE
+98 SETE
-103 NETENKE
+103 AEEEKENKE

-136 ILDTNEIAINKNF
+136 ILETNEITINKNF
-149 ADAHS
+149 ADARS
-154 LKIGDKIELNFSIN
+154 LEIGDEIELNFN
-168 NESKTESFII
+168 NKTETFII

-193 GASTVSEPEDFAV
+193 GASTVSKPEDFAV
-206 VEINEEHFKFNP
+206 VEINEEHFK
-218 PANPYF
+218 Y
-224 TIKPIMLPYNSIYI
+224 IPYNSIYI
-238 KYKDNVNK
+238 KYKENVNR

-257 KEKIFY
+257 KQKIFY

-350 ISTKIILPS
+350 ISAKIILPS
-359 IFEVLSKI
+359 IFEQLIKI

-418 KGGGKSFIENL
+418 KGGGKNFIENL
-429 KIWNRFS
+429 SLWNKFS
-436 FNTRYAIKN
+436 FNTRYAMKN
-445 ASRSKTRYFA
+445 ASRSITRYFA

-478 YFLSTLYQKFA
+478 YFLSTLYQKFS
-489 LYDIRAAINSTNWE
+489 LYDIKAAINPTKWE

-509 TNNIINSYDKAAIYQ
+509 TNDIIKSYDKAAIYQ
-524 SKIYPAFKIDSE
+524 SRIYPAFKSDSE
-536 NLYIPTLIYDKDF
+536 NLYIPTLIYKDNF
-549 YSLDIP
+549 SSLDIP
-555 KNENPEDTIM
+555 ENDNPEETIM
-565 IPKYLAD
+565 LPKYLAD
-572 KLKVK
+572 KLNIK

-590 NTVSRIVK
+590 NSVSRIVK
-598 CGKFVEQQGMFFI
+598 CGKFVEQQGMFFV

-618 EKEFGISND
+618 EEEFDISDD
-627 YNTIFFTKKE
+627 YNNIFFTKKE
-637 NISDEEIKEILD
+637 NVSDEDIKEILD
-649 ESEDIS
+649 DSEDIS

-666 YKNQIATIYLLV
+666 NKNQIATIYLLV

-731 QIILAIPTG
+731 QIIIAIPTG

-761 FVPHIYN
+761 FVPHIYD
-768 ESYMHAIILLI
+768 ESYIYAILLLI
-779 VAIFLV
+779 TAIFLV
-785 SIMSAHYVDK
+785 SIMSAHYVNK

>member
-60 LVLFGIFA
+60 LVLFGIFS

-80 VERAEGRHRFQG
+80 VERAEGKHRFQG

-98 KIKTE
+98 IE
-103 NETENKE
+103 NEDKEENKE
-110 SIDAIIY
+110 SIDTIIY
-117 GTDDKYTRINKP
+117 GTDDKYVRINKP

-136 ILDTNEIAINKNF
+136 ILETNEIAINKNF
-149 ADAHS
+149 ADARS
-154 LKIGDKIELNFSIN
+154 LEIGDEIELNFN
-168 NESKTESFII
+168 NKTETFII

-193 GASTVSEPEDFAV
+193 GASTVSKPEDFAV
-206 VEINEEHFKFNP
+206 VEINEEHFK
-218 PANPYF
+218 Y
-224 TIKPIMLPYNSIYI
+224 IPYNSIYI
-238 KYKDNVNK
+238 KYKENVNRA
-246 VNIENLIRIKL
+246 NIENLIRIKL

-278 TLLQIDSFSYICPS
+278 TLLQIDSFSYICPA

-318 IMKAIGLTDASIMY
+318 IMKAIGLTDASIMF

-350 ISTKIILPS
+350 ISAKIILPS
-359 IFEVLSKI
+359 IFEQLTKI

-418 KGGGKSFIENL
+418 KGGGKNFIERL
-429 KIWNRFS
+429 SIWNKFS
-436 FNTRYAIKN
+436 FNTRYAMKN
-445 ASRSKTRYFA
+445 ASRSLTRYFA

-489 LYDIRAAINSTNWE
+489 LYDIKAAINPTKWE
-503 EDSEII
+503 KDSEII
-509 TNNIINSYDKAAIYQ
+509 TNDIVKSYDKAAIYQ
-524 SKIYPAFKIDSE
+524 SRIYPAFKSDSE
-536 NLYIPTLIYDKDF
+536 NLYIPTLIYKDNF
-549 YSLDIP
+549 SSLDIP
-555 KNENPEDTIM
+555 ENESPEDSIM

-572 KLKVK
+572 RLNIK

-590 NTVSRIVK
+590 NTISRIVK
-598 CGKFVEQQGMFFI
+598 CGKFVEQQGMFFV

-618 EKEFGISND
+618 EEEFDISDD
-627 YNTIFFTKKE
+627 YNNIFFTKKE
-637 NISDEEIKEILD
+637 NVSDEEIKEILD
-649 ESEDIS
+649 DSEDIS

-666 YKNQIATIYLLV
+666 NKNQIATIYLLV

-731 QIILAIPTG
+731 QIIIAIPTG

-761 FVPHIYN
+761 FVPHIYD
-768 ESYMHAIILLI
+768 ESYIYAILLLI
-779 VAIFLV
+779 TAIFLV
-785 SIMSAHYVDK
+785 SIMSAHYVNK

>member
-1 MFDIK
+1 MFNIK

-21 ISAVFITA
+21 ISAVFIVA

-39 TLYRDFKLSA
+39 TVYRDFKLSA

-60 LVLFGIFA
+60 LVLFGIFS

-74 IKDING
+74 IKDIKG
-80 VERAEGRHRFQG
+80 IERAEGKHRFQG
-92 KIEKIE
+92 KAEI
-98 KIKTE
+98 E
-103 NETENKE
+103 NETEN
-110 SIDAIIY
+110 IDAIIY

-136 ILDTNEIAINKNF
+136 ILETNEVAINKNF

-154 LKIGDKIELNFSIN
+154 LEIGDTIELDFN
-168 NESKTESFII
+168 NETESFII

-206 VEINEEHFKFNP
+206 VEINEEHFK
-218 PANPYF
+218 Y
-224 TIKPIMLPYNSIYI
+224 IPYNSIYI
-238 KYKDNVNK
+238 KYKEDVNR
-246 VNIENLIRIKL
+246 VNIENLIRVKL
-257 KEKIFY
+257 KQKIFY

-278 TLLQIDSFSYICPS
+278 TLLQIDSFSYICPF

-318 IMKAIGLTDASIMY
+318 IMKAIGLTDASIMF

-350 ISTKIILPS
+350 ISNKIILPS

-379 DLWIIAGAIILFV
+379 DLWIIAGTIILFV

-418 KGGGKSFIENL
+418 KGGGKSFVENL
-429 KIWNRFS
+429 KLWNRFS

-445 ASRSKTRYFA
+445 ASRSKTRYLA

-478 YFLSTLYQKFA
+478 YFLSTLYEKFS
-489 LYDIRAAINSTNWE
+489 LYDIKATINPIEWE

-509 TNNIINSYDKAAIYQ
+509 TNDMVLSYDKAAIYQ
-524 SKIYPAFKIDSE
+524 SRIYPAFKSDGE
-536 NLYIPTLIYDKDF
+536 NLYIPTLIYEDNF
-549 YSLDIP
+549 SSLDIP
-555 KNENPEDTIM
+555 ENDSPEDTVM
-565 IPKYLAD
+565 LPKYLAD
-572 KLKVK
+572 KLNIK

-590 NTVSRIVK
+590 NSVSKIVK
-598 CGKFVEQQGMFFI
+598 CGKLVEQQGMFFV
-611 YMDKKFA
+611 YMEKKFA
-618 EKEFGISND
+618 EEEFDIPDS
-627 YNTIFFTKKE
+627 YNNIFFTKKD
-637 NISDEEIKEILD
+637 NISQEYIKEILD
-649 ESEDIS
+649 DSEDIS
-655 YYSFVNDEYTA
+655 YYSFVDDEYTA

-720 IMIASLKETIT
+720 IMIASLKETVT
-731 QIILAIPTG
+731 QIIVAIPTG
-740 IAAGYGILYLVK
+740 IAAGFGILYLVK

-761 FVPHIYN
+761 FVPHIYD
-768 ESYMHAIILLI
+768 ESYIYAIVLLI
-779 VAIFLV
+779 TAIFLV
-785 SIMSAHYVDK
+785 SIMSAHYVNR

>member
-21 ISAVFITA
+21 VSAVFIVA

-39 TLYRDFKLSA
+39 TVYRDFKLSA

-60 LVLFGIFA
+60 LVLFGIFS

-74 IKDING
+74 IKDIKG
-80 VERAEGRHRFQG
+80 IERAEGKHRFQG
-92 KIEKIE
+92 KAEI
-98 KIKTE
+98 E
-103 NETENKE
+103 NETEN
-110 SIDAIIY
+110 IDAIIY
-117 GTDDKYTRINKP
+117 GTDDKYIRINKP

-136 ILDTNEIAINKNF
+136 ILETNEAAINKNF

-154 LKIGDKIELNFSIN
+154 LEIGDTIELNFN
-168 NESKTESFII
+168 NETESFVI

-206 VEINEEHFKFNP
+206 VEINEEHFK
-218 PANPYF
+218 Y
-224 TIKPIMLPYNSIYI
+224 IPYNSIYI
-238 KYKDNVNK
+238 KYKENVNK
-246 VNIENLIRIKL
+246 VNIENFIRVKL
-257 KEKIFY
+257 KQKIFY

-350 ISTKIILPS
+350 VSTKIILPS

-379 DLWIIAGAIILFV
+379 DLWIIAGTIILFV

-418 KGGGKSFIENL
+418 KGGGKSFVENL
-429 KIWNRFS
+429 KLWNRFS

-445 ASRSKTRYFA
+445 ASRSKTRYLA
-455 SLWGMFAAISMTIFA
+455 SLWGMFAAVSMTIFA

-478 YFLSTLYQKFA
+478 YFLSTLYEKFS
-489 LYDIRAAINSTNWE
+489 LYDVKATINPIKWE

-509 TNNIINSYDKAAIYQ
+509 TNNIVLSYDKAAIYQ
-524 SKIYPAFKIDSE
+524 SRIYPAFKIDGE
-536 NLYIPTLIYDKDF
+536 NLYIPTLIYKKDF
-549 YSLDIP
+549 SSLDIP
-555 KNENPEDTIM
+555 KNDNPEDTIM
-565 IPKYLAD
+565 MPKYLAD
-572 KLKVK
+572 KLNIK

-590 NTVSRIVK
+590 NSVSKIVK
-598 CGKFVEQQGMFFI
+598 CGKFVEQQGMFFV
-611 YMDKKFA
+611 YMEKKFA
-618 EKEFGISND
+618 EEEFDIPDS
-627 YNTIFFTKKE
+627 YNNVFFTKKG
-637 NISDEEIKEILD
+637 NISQEYIKEILD
-649 ESEDIS
+649 DSEDIS
-655 YYSFVNDEYTA
+655 YYSFVDDEYTA

-731 QIILAIPTG
+731 QIIIAIPTG
-740 IAAGYGILYLVK
+740 IAAGFGILYLVK

-761 FVPHIYN
+761 FVPHIYD
-768 ESYMHAIILLI
+768 ESYFYAIILLI
-779 VAIFLV
+779 TAIFLV
-785 SIMSAHYVDK
+785 SIMSAHYVNK

>member
-21 ISAVFITA
+21 ISAVFIVA

-39 TLYRDFKLSA
+39 TVYRDFKLSA
-49 ENYFENNLLDD
+49 ENYFEDNLLDD
-60 LVLFGIFA
+60 LVLFGIFS

-80 VERAEGRHRFQG
+80 VERAEGKHRFQG
-92 KIEKIE
+92 KIEKTGSETEAEEE
-98 KIKTE
+98 K
-103 NETENKE
+103 ENKE

-136 ILDTNEIAINKNF
+136 ILETNEITINKNF
-149 ADAHS
+149 ADARS
-154 LKIGDKIELNFSIN
+154 LEIGDEIELNFN
-168 NESKTESFII
+168 NKTETFII

-193 GASTVSEPEDFAV
+193 GASTVSKPEDFAV
-206 VEINEEHFKFNP
+206 VEINEEHFK
-218 PANPYF
+218 Y
-224 TIKPIMLPYNSIYI
+224 IPYNSIYI
-238 KYKDNVNK
+238 KYKENVSR

-257 KEKIFY
+257 KQKIFY

-350 ISTKIILPS
+350 ISAKIILPS
-359 IFEVLSKI
+359 IFEQLIKI

-418 KGGGKSFIENL
+418 KGGGKNFIENL
-429 KIWNRFS
+429 SLWNKFS
-436 FNTRYAIKN
+436 FNTRYAMKN
-445 ASRSKTRYFA
+445 ASRSITRYFA

-478 YFLSTLYQKFA
+478 YFLSTLYQKFS
-489 LYDIRAAINSTNWE
+489 LYDIKASVNPTKWE

-509 TNNIINSYDKAAIYQ
+509 TNDIIKSYDKAAIYQ
-524 SKIYPAFKIDSE
+524 SRIYPAFKSDSE
-536 NLYIPTLIYDKDF
+536 NLYIPTLIYKDNF
-549 YSLDIP
+549 SSLDIP
-555 KNENPEDTIM
+555 ENENPEETIM
-565 IPKYLAD
+565 LPKYLAD
-572 KLKVK
+572 KLNIK

-590 NTVSRIVK
+590 NSVSRIVK
-598 CGKFVEQQGMFFI
+598 CGKFVEQQGMFFV

-618 EKEFGISND
+618 EEEFDISDD
-627 YNTIFFTKKE
+627 YNNIFFTKKE
-637 NISDEEIKEILD
+637 NVSDEDIKEILD

-666 YKNQIATIYLLV
+666 NKNQIATIYLLV

-731 QIILAIPTG
+731 QIIIAIPTG

-761 FVPHIYN
+761 FVPHIYD
-768 ESYMHAIILLI
+768 ESYIYAILLLI
-779 VAIFLV
+779 TAIFLV
-785 SIMSAHYVDK
+785 SIMSAHYVNK

>member
-21 ISAVFITA
+21 ISAVFIVA

-39 TLYRDFKLSA
+39 TVYRDFKLSA
-49 ENYFENNLLDD
+49 ENYFEDNLLDD
-60 LVLFGIFA
+60 LVLFGIFS
-68 EDDIKT
+68 EEDIKT

-80 VERAEGRHRFQG
+80 VERAEGKHRFQG
-92 KIEKIE
+92 KIEKIGSETEAEEE
-98 KIKTE
+98 K
-103 NETENKE
+103 ENKE

-136 ILDTNEIAINKNF
+136 ILETNEITINKNF
-149 ADAHS
+149 ADARS
-154 LKIGDKIELNFSIN
+154 LEIGDEIELNFN
-168 NESKTESFII
+168 NKTETFII

-193 GASTVSEPEDFAV
+193 GASTVSKPEDFAV
-206 VEINEEHFKFNP
+206 VEINEEHFK
-218 PANPYF
+218 Y
-224 TIKPIMLPYNSIYI
+224 IPYNSIYI
-238 KYKDNVNK
+238 KYKENVNR

-257 KEKIFY
+257 KQKIFY

-350 ISTKIILPS
+350 ISAKIILPS
-359 IFEVLSKI
+359 IFEQLIKI

-418 KGGGKSFIENL
+418 KGGGKNFIENL
-429 KIWNRFS
+429 SLWNKFS
-436 FNTRYAIKN
+436 FNTRYAMKN
-445 ASRSKTRYFA
+445 ASRSITRYFA

-489 LYDIRAAINSTNWE
+489 LYDIKAAINPTKWE

-509 TNNIINSYDKAAIYQ
+509 TNDIIKSYDKAAIYQ
-524 SKIYPAFKIDSE
+524 SRIYPAFKSDSE
-536 NLYIPTLIYDKDF
+536 NLYIPTLIYKDNF
-549 YSLDIP
+549 SSLDIP
-555 KNENPEDTIM
+555 ENDNPEETIM
-565 IPKYLAD
+565 LPKYLAD
-572 KLKVK
+572 KLNIK

-590 NTVSRIVK
+590 NSVSRIVK
-598 CGKFVEQQGMFFI
+598 CGKFVEQQGMFFV

-618 EKEFGISND
+618 EEEFDISDD
-627 YNTIFFTKKE
+627 YNNIFFTKKE
-637 NISDEEIKEILD
+637 NVSDEDIKEILD
-649 ESEDIS
+649 DSEDIS

-666 YKNQIATIYLLV
+666 NKNQIATIYLLV

-731 QIILAIPTG
+731 QIIIAIPTG

-761 FVPHIYN
+761 FVPHIYD
-768 ESYMHAIILLI
+768 ESYIYAILLLI
-779 VAIFLV
+779 TAIFLV
-785 SIMSAHYVDK
+785 SIMSAHYVNK

>member
-1 MFDIK
+1 M
-6 TKLLLRK
+6 
-13 INKQLAIF
+13 
-21 ISAVFITA
+21 
-29 LAVLFFVAVK
+29 
-39 TLYRDFKLSA
+39 
-49 ENYFENNLLDD
+49 
-60 LVLFGIFA
+60 
-68 EDDIKT
+68 
-74 IKDING
+74 
-80 VERAEGRHRFQG
+80 
-92 KIEKIE
+92 
-98 KIKTE
+98 
-103 NETENKE
+103 
-110 SIDAIIY
+110 
-117 GTDDKYTRINKP
+117 
-129 YVYKGKY
+129 
-136 ILDTNEIAINKNF
+136 
-149 ADAHS
+149 
-154 LKIGDKIELNFSIN
+154 KIGDKIELNFSIN

-206 VEINEEHFKFNP
+206 VEINEEHFKFTP
-218 PANPYF
+218 PVNPYF
-224 TIKPIMLPYNSIYI
+224 TVKPIMLPYNSIYI

-489 LYDIRAAINSTNWE
+489 LYDIRATINSTKWE

-555 KNENPEDTIM
+555 KNENSEDTIM

-572 KLKVK
+572 KLKIK

-611 YMDKKFA
+611 YMDKNFA

-637 NISDEEIKEILD
+637 NISEEEIKEILD

>member
-60 LVLFGIFA
+60 LVLFGIFT
-68 EDDIKT
+68 EEDIKT

-80 VERAEGRHRFQG
+80 VERAESRHRFQG
-92 KIEKIE
+92 KIEKI
-98 KIKTE
+98 KTE
-103 NETENKE
+103 NKK

-206 VEINEEHFKFNP
+206 VEINEEHFKFTP
-218 PANPYF
+218 PVNPYF
-224 TIKPIMLPYNSIYI
+224 TIKPIMIPYNSIYI

-257 KEKIFY
+257 KQKIFY

-489 LYDIRAAINSTNWE
+489 LYDIRATINSTNWE

-565 IPKYLAD
+565 LPKYLAD
-572 KLKVK
+572 KLKIK

-611 YMDKKFA
+611 YMDKNFA

-761 FVPHIYN
+761 FIPHIYD

>member
-1 MFDIK
+1 M
-6 TKLLLRK
+6 
-13 INKQLAIF
+13 
-21 ISAVFITA
+21 
-29 LAVLFFVAVK
+29 
-39 TLYRDFKLSA
+39 
-49 ENYFENNLLDD
+49 
-60 LVLFGIFA
+60 
-68 EDDIKT
+68 
-74 IKDING
+74 
-80 VERAEGRHRFQG
+80 
-92 KIEKIE
+92 
-98 KIKTE
+98 
-103 NETENKE
+103 
-110 SIDAIIY
+110 
-117 GTDDKYTRINKP
+117 
-129 YVYKGKY
+129 
-136 ILDTNEIAINKNF
+136 
-149 ADAHS
+149 
-154 LKIGDKIELNFSIN
+154 KIGDKIELNFSIN

-206 VEINEEHFKFNP
+206 VEINEEHFKFTP
-218 PANPYF
+218 PVNPYF
-224 TIKPIMLPYNSIYI
+224 TVKPIMLPYNSIYI

-489 LYDIRAAINSTNWE
+489 LYDIRATINSTKWE

-555 KNENPEDTIM
+555 KNENSEDTIM

-572 KLKVK
+572 KLKIK

>member
-1 MFDIK
+1 M
-6 TKLLLRK
+6 
-13 INKQLAIF
+13 
-21 ISAVFITA
+21 
-29 LAVLFFVAVK
+29 
-39 TLYRDFKLSA
+39 
-49 ENYFENNLLDD
+49 
-60 LVLFGIFA
+60 
-68 EDDIKT
+68 
-74 IKDING
+74 
-80 VERAEGRHRFQG
+80 
-92 KIEKIE
+92 
-98 KIKTE
+98 
-103 NETENKE
+103 
-110 SIDAIIY
+110 
-117 GTDDKYTRINKP
+117 
-129 YVYKGKY
+129 
-136 ILDTNEIAINKNF
+136 
-149 ADAHS
+149 
-154 LKIGDKIELNFSIN
+154 KIGDKIELNFSIN

-206 VEINEEHFKFNP
+206 VEINEEHFKFTP

-224 TIKPIMLPYNSIYI
+224 TVKPIMLPYNSIYI

-367 FDMPNFTYNTYF
+367 FDMPNFIYNTYF

-489 LYDIRAAINSTNWE
+489 LYDIRATINSTKWE

-572 KLKVK
+572 KLKIK

-611 YMDKKFA
+611 YMEKKFA